1 MLVTR
6 CYFRLNYTHCSIKSF
21 ISSLNI
27 VFIKTTF
34 YLPVR

>member
-1 MLVTR
+1 MLIAR
-6 CYFRLNYTHCSIKSF
+6 CYFRLNDTHCIIKSF

-34 YLPVR
+34 YLPIR

>member
-1 MLVTR
+1 MLITR
-6 CYFRLNYTHCSIKSF
+6 CHFRLNDTHCIIKSL
-21 ISSLNI
+21 ISSFNV